1 MRSELGRVVAEQ
13 FTTAVFAIEE
23 LASSADDLRPS
34 AAMENQR
41 LTVVYADDDDLVR
54 ETISTLLTD
63 EGLDVHACES
73 VAEAIVLC
81 EQMDPDAVLLDLNMP
96 EVDGLT
102 AARELRRK
110 PENSTLRIVA
120 LTGSCTG
127 DLRRKA
133 QEAGFDEFLTKPVA
147 TAVLVRALRAE

>member
-1 MRSELGRVVAEQ
+1 
-13 FTTAVFAIEE
+13 
-23 LASSADDLRPS
+23 
-34 AAMENQR
+34 MENQR

-73 VAEAIVLC
+73 VAEAILLC

-96 EVDGLT
+96 EVDGLE
-102 AARELRRK
+102 AARKLRRK
-110 PENSTLRIVA
+110 PENRKLRIVA
-120 LTGSCTG
+120 LTGGGTG

-133 QEAGFDEFLTKPVA
+133 KEAGFDEFLTKPVA
-147 TAVLVRALRAE
+147 TDVLVRALRAG